1 MSKIQHLRINRLSP
15 ALKNRLV
22 GTIIVVAI
30 AVIFL
35 PDLLDG
41 KKETK
46 RDLFVDL
53 PEKPKMKEVKAPSEF
68 DTGKIKQAATRKVEV
83 LSEQALDD
91 VEPNT
96 QVSTETKEQN
106 KEPVVDVKIPDV
118 HEAQLEYSEATNSS
132 SQKTNKTNSLAE
144 QTVVKQDQDKLLA
157 GAGWVV
163 QLGSFRHQKNV
174 QELLSKLEKGG
185 YRAFSRPVKTSA
197 GNLTKV
203 FVGPD
208 LDKKKLTNALSHLKQ
223 LTNLKGRVTPF
234 TVQ

>member
-1 MSKIQHLRINRLSP
+1 MRVNRLSP

-41 KKETK
+41 KKESK

-53 PEKPKMKEVKAPSEF
+53 PEKPKMKVVKAPSEF

-83 LSEQALDD
+83 LSELAVDD
-91 VEPNT
+91 VT
-96 QVSTETKEQN
+96 SEQLS
-106 KEPVVDVKIPDV
+106 ERPVVDIKIPDE
-118 HEAQLEYSEATNSS
+118 HEGQQIITKQESVNPSIS
-132 SQKTNKTNSLAE
+132 SQTIKTSSLAE
-144 QTVVKQDQDKLLA
+144 QTVVEQDQDKLLA

-163 QLGSFRHQKNV
+163 QLGSFRHKKNV
-174 QELLSKLEKGG
+174 QELLAKLEKAG
-185 YRAFSRPVKTSA
+185 YRAFSRPVKTNA
-197 GNLTKV
+197 GQLTKV

-208 LDKKKLTNALSHLKQ
+208 LDKKKLTNAISHLKQ